1 MAGGRATPFAMTPFF
16 WSDQYD
22 SRDAEL
28 VGVPRPRDELRVVE
42 GALGERRFV
51 AIFLRDGQITAAFLF
66 NSMHRIIVYK
76 QMVESNA
83 RLEAQLH
90 ERPGLAAAGNARPR
104 IRSHRRRAVLRNAA
118 RRSGCRRRQGR
129 APQGDGLRTWP
140 PIIGDAEQS
149 FSMNFAALNR
159 GKRSI
164 VADLKNPADLERVR
178 RLVAV
183 ADAIIENYRP
193 GVLEHF
199 GLGFQDAAKL
209 QNEIIYC
216 SISGYGQTGRYSR
229 RGAFDVVI
237 QGMSGLMSVTG
248 DEDGEAA
255 KCGVPVGDFTA
266 ALFAAYTI
274 LATREVAKREHR
286 AIHLDCP
293 MLDCLF
299 GISGLQTSEYWGTGV
314 TPKRLGSAHPRN
326 APYQSY
332 QAIDAPFIIAAGN
345 DSLWEQ
351 VCEAT
356 GLRELLADS
365 RFTTI
370 TDRAANQKALAQILQ
385 PVFRTKTAAAWI
397 EEFEKRGVMR
407 SVNNLRTSLQIPS
420 WRGADS

>member
-1 MAGGRATPFAMTPFF
+1 MNDLGSPLQGMRVLEFGHIAAVPFCGMLLA
-16 WSDQYD
+16 DLGAD
-22 SRDAEL
+22 
-28 VGVPRPRDELRVVE
+28 VV
-42 GALGERRFV
+42 
-51 AIFLRDGQITAAFLF
+51 
-66 NSMHRIIVYK
+66 K
-76 QMVESNA
+76 VE
-83 RLEAQLH
+83 
-90 ERPGLAAAGNARPR
+90 P
-104 IRSHRRRAVLRNAA
+104 
-118 RRSGCRRRQGR
+118 
-129 APQGDGLRTWP
+129 PQGDGLRTWP

-193 GVLEHF
+193 GVLERL

-293 MLDCLF
+293 MLDCLL

-397 EEFEKRGVMR
+397 EEFEKRGVPCGPVNTFADILADPELARSGLVTEFDVPFAGRSKTVAYPVQINQRRPPMR
-407 SVNNLRTSLQIPS
+407 HAPPRLGEHTEEVQAEWLPRPT
-420 WRGADS
+420 AAKT